1 MAFDFNDADIVVV
14 GKFAVCQILDDTA
27 GKIARCIGIM
37 QSTVRS

>member
-14 GKFAVCQILDDTA
+14 GKFAVCQILDDMA

-37 QSTVRS
+37 RSTARS